1 MRKPAVF
8 IGFLILTVLLIRS
21 PEPSS
26 AVPAPREDPWPGE
39 YMLINPQSQFGGI
52 GGFGAA
58 PGFGGG
64 LAFGGNGLVGNAGVG
79 GFGGFGGFNAA
90 PPSTVKIT
98 REEEGYIFVV
108 SGQRSLYTAGKD
120 GILQRDNGKE
130 KLYLGSLRFA
140 SGIQPERPVLL
151 WGGRYYMGAPRQ
163 IKW

>member
-1 MRKPAVF
+1 MRKGPVL
-8 IGFLILTVLLIRS
+8 IGFLILAVLLIRS

-39 YMLINPQSQFGGI
+39 YMLINPQSQFNGI
-52 GGFGAA
+52 GGFGGG
-58 PGFGGG
+58 PGFGGVG
-64 LAFGGNGLVGNAGVG
+64 PGFGGMGMVGNLGGGGLVGFNAG
-79 GFGGFGGFNAA
+79 

-98 REEEGYIFVV
+98 RDKDSYLFVA

-120 GILQRDNGKE
+120 GILQRDSGKE

-140 SGIQPERPVLL
+140 SGVQPERPVLL
-151 WGGRYYMGAPRQ
+151 WGSHYYVGTPRQ